1 MQVSALI
8 ETGKQLVSGVLK
20 DAIVK
25 ANDKSYI
32 FFFKGIEKEPVKK
45 DADGNEVDK
54 NQVQK
59 KHRFKMIVVVKGV
72 EELDYEAIKFVEELK
87 PKTNIVTKGAFYIY
101 PGMQS
106 VETDDIQ
113 KVLLVLLPLPI
124 KYLKLL
130 VHSIRQL

>member
-32 FFFKGIEKEPVKK
+32 LFFKGIEKEPVKK
-45 DADGNEVDK
+45 DADGNGANK
-54 NQVQK
+54 NQLEK
-59 KHRFKMIVVVKGV
+59 KNRFKMIVIVKGV
-72 EELDYEAIKFVEELK
+72 EESGYQEIKFVEELK

-106 VETDDIQ
+106 VETDNIQ
-113 KVLLVLLPLPI
+113 KVILVLLPLPI

-130 VHSIRQL
+130 AHGVRQQ